1 MRFGVVAGLER
12 TEFFV
17 VKNADGQPE
26 GVPVDLARELA
37 RRLGVPVEFKVA
49 SSPLEL
55 TEMLLGGKIDSA
67 VMPPDRWGRQRL
79 DFGTFYFV
87 DRESYLVPRG
97 SRLKTIDEV
106 DNRRVRVIA
115 IEGTTTDRAAA
126 RRLKNTTVNP
136 VDSVEG
142 ALEMLRTGQADAL
155 ALTYGS
161 LAPLVERVPGS
172 RILEGSFESVGLA
185 FAVPKNRPYALD
197 YVAIFT
203 ESAKASG
210 LVQRAFDNAG
220 LRNSPPAKPD
230 STAPVFWS
238 FAPSG
243 TRWENLALLGDA
255 PDLLSALCGGAHD
268 RGFGRCQQLSITHD
282 RLAVDHHERDVAC
295 VALPHDVLDRV
306 PHRLKVGLPEVED
319 EQVGLGPGFDA
330 SEVGTAQGVGAVQG
344 AGADQ
349 LMRGAEVA
357 LAEVLLR

>member
-1 MRFGVVAGLER
+1 MRFLNLWLVAALLALCACATPLPVPSEAARNELTRTGKLRFGVVAGLER

-37 RRLGVPVEFKVA
+37 RRLGAPVEFKVA

-67 VMPPDRWGRQRL
+67 IMPPDRWGRQRF

-87 DRESYLVPRG
+87 DRDTYLVPRG
-97 SRLKTIDEV
+97 SRLKTIHEV

-115 IEGTTTDRAAA
+115 IEGSTTERAAA

-136 VDSVEG
+136 VDTVEG

-155 ALTYGS
+155 AFTHAS

-172 RILEGSFESVGLA
+172 RIVEGSLERVGLA
-185 FAVPKNRPYALD
+185 FAVPKNRLYALD
-197 YVAIFT
+197 YVSIFT
-203 ESAKASG
+203 EDAKASG

-220 LRNSPPAKPD
+220 LKNSEPAKPD

-238 FAPSG
+238 LAPCATPRMSRG
-243 TRWENLALLGDA
+243 LLA
-255 PDLLSALCGGAHD
+255 GAH
-268 RGFGRCQQLSITHD
+268 
-282 RLAVDHHERDVAC
+282 LAC
-295 VALPHDVLDRV
+295 
-306 PHRLKVGLPEVED
+306 
-319 EQVGLGPGFDA
+319 
-330 SEVGTAQGVGAVQG
+330 GA
-344 AGADQ
+344 
-349 LMRGAEVA
+349 AEKYA
-357 LAEVLLR
+357 TRRAEKAYNNS